1 MDIRPKATR
10 SGGDS
15 SQLSPEGLEFL
26 VVCNDYAVLKAIT
39 GSIQKLQG
47 RLNCAP
53 SAVSAKEYIA
63 RRKVDGIIID
73 MSVPGALE
81 LIRTVR
87 KGSSNKLSIVFACPQ
102 TPAEAGSAIHAGANY
117 VVHKPVTDEKM
128 FQTLNTA
135 AAMMVA
141 EKRRYFRYPLMV
153 PVELVLNSKEMRATM
168 SNLSEGGMAVLCM
181 ANCPVGAHLQFSFEL
196 PFGGP
201 IHGKGAISWANSEG
215 LIGIQFT
222 SLNESAYTHLSDWI
236 SRRELKTGP

>member
-1 MDIRPKATR
+1 MDMRFKATR

-15 SQLSPEGLEFL
+15 IQPAPENLEFL

-39 GSIQKLQG
+39 SSIQKLRG

-63 RRKVDGIIID
+63 RRKIDGIIMD
-73 MSVPGALE
+73 MSVPGSME
-81 LIRTVR
+81 LVRTVR
-87 KGSSNKLSIVFACPQ
+87 KGSSNKVSIVFACAQ
-102 TPAEAGSAIHAGANY
+102 TSAEAGSAIQAGANY
-117 VVHKPVTDEKM
+117 VVRKPVTDEKM
-128 FQTLNTA
+128 FQTLSTA
-135 AAMMVA
+135 AAMMAA

-153 PVELVLNSKEMRATM
+153 PVDLVLDGKETRATM

-181 ANCPVGAHLQFSFEL
+181 ANCPMGSNLQFAFEL

-201 IHGKGAISWANSEG
+201 IHGKGSISWANSEG

-222 SLNESAYTHLSDWI
+222 SLHESAYTHLSDWI